1 MKYVY
6 LILFFIPLLVSGQD
20 LSNKIEKSTL
30 KYRELFLDE
39 SFEELSEFAT
49 PKLIEHLKTKQ
60 DLIFLLTEL
69 TKDAESKGLRII
81 NITFGKNSEILRH
94 KDQLQCSVPF
104 SLEIENDKKKV
115 IFTAGLALISFN
127 KGETW
132 FYTFKVEKE
141 QKINNEILDL
151 DSRIIIPERNQIVV
165 NK

>member
-30 KYRELFLDE
+30 KYRELFLDK

-81 NITFGKNSEILRH
+81 NITFGKNSEILSH
-94 KDQLQCSVPF
+94 KDQLQCSIPF

-151 DSRIIIPERNQIVV
+151 DSKIIIPERNQIVV